1 METSFINID
10 QNTDTPKYLQLA
22 NAIREAIDGGEL
34 AKGDLLP
41 SLNTLKKQFA
51 LSQDTSLSAYRCLM
65 QQGIVRSSF
74 GRGYFV
80 NVSRTGAQH
89 KVFLLFDKL
98 SIFKETLYNAI
109 CDEFGSDASVEL
121 FVHNNNIK
129 IFEQLIVDAVG
140 SYTDFVVIPPQ
151 HKKIGSI
158 LGVLPH
164 KRTFL
169 LDLVPK
175 ELRNTYACL
184 FQDFNKDVF
193 KSLHEAKEYIRK
205 YNTIKLLIPQRI
217 GHFLSIEEGI
227 EKFCGKE
234 KLKLEV
240 TITGQQY
247 SVNRHDLFIIIH
259 DGDLASIIKE
269 CRARNLVVGADVGLI
284 SYNDNPLKELIAD
297 GITTISTD
305 FKAMGQRIATMVI
318 QQSNDK
324 IKNQVR
330 FTLRNSL

>member
-1 METSFINID
+1 MKTSFINID

-22 NAIREAIDGGEL
+22 NAIREAIDNGNL
-34 AKGDLLP
+34 TKGDILP
-41 SLNTLKKQFA
+41 SLNTLKKEFA
-51 LSQDTSLSAYRCLM
+51 LSQDTSLAAYRFLM

-98 SIFKETLYNAI
+98 SLFKETLYNAI
-109 CDEFGSDASVEL
+109 CEEFGSNGSVEL

-129 IFEQLIVDAVG
+129 VFGQLITDAIG
-140 SYTDFVVIPPQ
+140 NYTDFIIIPPQ
-151 HKKIGSI
+151 HKQSETI
-158 LGVLPH
+158 LEALPR

-169 LDLVPK
+169 LDMVPQ
-175 ELRNTYACL
+175 ELRKTYSCV
-184 FQDFNKDVF
+184 FQDFNMDVF
-193 KSLHEAKEYIRK
+193 KSLQEAKEHIRK
-205 YNTIKLLIPQRI
+205 YNTIKLIVPQRT

-227 EKFCGKE
+227 QKYCLMENIEF
-234 KLKLEV
+234 EV
-240 TITGQQY
+240 AITGHQCE
-247 SVNRHDLFIIIH
+247 VNRHDLFIIIH

-269 CRARNLVVGADVGLI
+269 CKAKKLAIGSDVGLI
-284 SYNDNPLKELIAD
+284 SYNDSPLKELIAD

-305 FKAMGQRIATMVI
+305 FRAMGQKIATMVI
-318 QQSNDK
+318 QQSNEK

>member
-1 METSFINID
+1 MKTSFIIID
-10 QNTDTPKYLQLA
+10 PNTDTPKYLQLA
-22 NAIREAIDGGEL
+22 NAIRTAIDEGKL

-41 SLNTLKKQFA
+41 SLNVLKKEFA
-51 LSQDTSLSAYRCLM
+51 LSQDTSLAAYRYLM

-98 SIFKETLYNAI
+98 NLFKETLYNAI
-109 CDEFGSDASVEL
+109 AKEFGNNGSVEL

-129 IFEQLIVDAVG
+129 VFGQLITDAIG
-140 SYTDFVVIPPQ
+140 SYTDFIIIPPQ
-151 HKKIGSI
+151 HKQSKTF
-158 LGVLPH
+158 LEALPR

-169 LDLVPK
+169 LDMVPQ
-175 ELRNTYACL
+175 ELRKKYPCV
-184 FQDFNKDVF
+184 FQDFSKDVY
-193 KSLHEAKEYIRK
+193 KSLQQAKEHIQK
-205 YNTIKLLIPQRI
+205 YNSIKLIVPQRI

-227 EKFCGKE
+227 QKYCLKE
-234 KLKLEV
+234 KMELEV
-240 TITGQQY
+240 LITGFQCT
-247 SVNRHDLFIIIH
+247 VNRHDLFIIIH
-259 DGDLASIIKE
+259 DGDLADIIKE
-269 CRARNLVVGADVGLI
+269 CKAKKLTIGSDVGLV

-305 FKAMGQRIATMVI
+305 FKAMGQKIATMVI
-318 QQSNDK
+318 QQSSEK